1 MDTSRSLTQC
11 SADHKLYTFKAARA
25 DYSRRAFLR
34 RLLRLHNGVAVVAV
48 SLLITLLDEYAWPC
62 CLLLL
67 HIGVVG
73 WRMLLLCWLFP
84 PVGTVFLWL
93 PVSVT
98 ARLLLCLL
106 PVAVASLPIAHPV
119 SPPIA
124 RSVLRFSLDG
134 FVPVSL
140 PLEADAW
147 RRPEIWLGKRPVH
160 PIPITI
166 SLTVLEV
173 AAFRFPLL
181 LLVHHCHN
189 CLDLVLQILV
199 PFKSWFLCCVLLF
212 RGCPV
217 M

>member
-1 MDTSRSLTQC
+1 MVRFRC
-11 SADHKLYTFKAARA
+11 
-25 DYSRRAFLR
+25 
-34 RLLRLHNGVAVVAV
+34 LHM
-48 SLLITLLDEYAWPC
+48 LLDEYAGPR
-62 CLLLL
+62 CLLRLR
-67 HIGVVG
+67 IGVVG
-73 WRMLLLCWLFP
+73 WRTLLLCWLFP
-84 PVGTVFLWL
+84 PAWSVFLWL
-93 PVSVT
+93 RVSVT

-124 RSVLRFSLDG
+124 LSVLRFSLDG
-134 FVPVSL
+134 FVPVSS

-147 RRPEIWLGKRPVH
+147 RRLEIWLGKRPVH

-173 AAFRFPLL
+173 AVFRFPLL

-199 PFKSWFLCCVLLF
+199 PFKSWFLCCVPLF